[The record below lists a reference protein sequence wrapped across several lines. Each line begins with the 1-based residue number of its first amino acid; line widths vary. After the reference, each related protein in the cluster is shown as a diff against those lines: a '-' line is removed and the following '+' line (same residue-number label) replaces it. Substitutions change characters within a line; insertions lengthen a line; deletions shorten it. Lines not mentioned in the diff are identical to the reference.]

1 MRENGHPEGTSPTLP
16 ETKGVRFPRY
26 TRLRRNAIILTTLV
40 ALTPLAILTGVNYL
54 QDAQAFRAETR
65 YEVSRILSDTK
76 RTLDFVIEE
85 RRSVLSLI
93 LSEHS
98 FDGLASDAAL
108 KATLNNLKKSFGGF
122 VDLGLILSDG
132 NQIYYA
138 GPYDLKNKN
147 YRDQDWFHEV
157 ILREEYVSDVF
168 LGYREIP
175 HFVIAFKK
183 EREDGDFYIL
193 RATLDMDLL
202 TEQIQSL
209 RLERNTEAFIVTQE
223 GILQTSSRFY
233 GDALEQVD
241 FEVPP
246 HIRSSGAVEE
256 RKDPSQLTM
265 LGYDS
270 VKNSPFILVVEKRQ
284 ETPLRHWLTH
294 RSRLLWYL
302 AVSVVLILV
311 VVVYFSNVT
320 VKQLREADLRRA
332 KIFHNIEYTN
342 KMATIGRL
350 ASGVAHE
357 INNPLAIIN
366 EKAGLLK
373 DMASFQDGYPQ
384 KEKTL
389 SLVDS
394 ILSSVDRCSRV
405 THRLLGFARRMDS
418 KNELIDLRI
427 LLEEVVGFQTTEIA
441 HRSISINYDIH
452 PGLPSIESDRGQ
464 LQQVFLNIINN
475 AIAAVKD
482 GGKIDIG
489 VQPAS
494 ESTVA
499 VTIRDDGT
507 GIPSEN
513 MKYIFEP
520 FFSTKGEFGT
530 GLGLSITHDIVE
542 KLGGRIDV
550 ESTYGVGTCFTV
562 TLPMKRAEFGG

>member
-1 MRENGHPEGTSPTLP
+1 M
-16 ETKGVRFPRY
+16 RFPRY
-26 TRLRRNAIILTTLV
+26 RRLRRNAIILTTLV

-54 QDAQAFRAETR
+54 QDADAFRAESR

-98 FDGLASDAAL
+98 FDALSSDAAL

-122 VDLGLILSDG
+122 IDLGLITSDG
-132 NQIYYA
+132 NQIYYT

-157 ILREEYVSDVF
+157 ILREAYVSDVF
-168 LGYREIP
+168 LGFREIP

-183 EREDGDFYIL
+183 EKEDGDFYIL
-193 RATLDMDLL
+193 RATLDMSLL
-202 TEQIQSL
+202 TQQIQSL
-209 RLERNTEAFIVTQE
+209 TLDRNTEVFIINDE
-223 GILQTSSRFY
+223 GILQTSSLFY
-233 GDALEQVD
+233 GNVLEKVD
-241 FEVPP
+241 LEIPTR
-246 HIRSSGAVEE
+246 IRSPNAVVE
-256 RKDPSQLTM
+256 KTAGSQLTM
-265 LGYDS
+265 LGYEF
-270 VKNSPFILVVEKRQ
+270 VANSPFILVVEKRQ
-284 ETPLRHWLTH
+284 ETPFRHWLSH

-302 AVSVVLILV
+302 VVSVVLILV
-311 VVVYFSNVT
+311 VMVYFANFT

-373 DMASFQDGYPQ
+373 DMASFKADYPQ

-389 SLVDS
+389 QLVDS
-394 ILSSVDRCSRV
+394 ILNSVDRCSKV
-405 THRLLGFARRMDS
+405 THRLLGFARRMDA
-418 KNELIDLRI
+418 KKELIDLRS
-427 LLEEVVGFQTTEIA
+427 LLEEVASFQTTEVA
-441 HRSISINYDIH
+441 HRNITMHYDI
-452 PGLPSIESDRGQ
+452 PPDLPSIESDRGQ

-482 GGKIDIG
+482 GGSVDIRAG
-489 VQPAS
+489 WHS
-494 ESTVA
+494 DGMLA
-499 VTIRDDGT
+499 VTIRDNGS
-507 GIPSEN
+507 GIPKEN
-513 MKYIFEP
+513 LKYIFEP

-550 ESTYGVGTCFTV
+550 ESEPGVGTSFTV
-562 TLPMKRAEFGG
+562 TLPVKRTEFGG